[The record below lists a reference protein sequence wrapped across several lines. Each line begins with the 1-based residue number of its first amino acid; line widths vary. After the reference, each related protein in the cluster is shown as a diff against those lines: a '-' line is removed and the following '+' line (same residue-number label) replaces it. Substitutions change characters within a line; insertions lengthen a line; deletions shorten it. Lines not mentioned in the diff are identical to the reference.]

1 MAFWRIHLH
10 FEFQQIKFNLRI
22 NFTMKRWLKWI
33 IALIVVAA
41 VGVSVMRAL
50 KARKAQ
56 QETVAAATAANAKAQ
71 SVVELAATDVVKA
84 QVKELSMGLPISGS
98 LKAAN
103 SAFIKARVAGE
114 LQGLTVREGDSVKAG
129 QVIARI
135 DVTEYAA
142 RQQQAQDQA
151 DAAKAQIA
159 IAQRQFD
166 NNKALVDQ
174 GFISQTALDT
184 SLATLN
190 AAQAT
195 HRAALSNVDIAKKAM
210 LDTVLRSPISGTVS
224 QRLAQPGERVA
235 VEARVIEVIDTSR
248 MELEANISA
257 ADALSVKVGQTAML
271 TIEGS
276 AAPVSSQVVR
286 INPNTQAGSRN
297 VLVYFSIAN
306 MNNAANL
313 RQGLFA
319 QGSLGTAKVSA
330 LTVPLS
336 AVRNDKPAPYVQ
348 LVEGNV
354 VKHVNVELAQ
364 RGEVMT
370 NGRSETVVAVKG
382 IAENAQVLVGSLGA
396 LREGTA
402 TKFTQAV
409 TATATSAASK

>member
-1 MAFWRIHLH
+1 
-10 FEFQQIKFNLRI
+10 
-22 NFTMKRWLKWI
+22 MKRWIKWI

-50 KARKAQ
+50 QAKKAQ
-56 QETVAAATAANAKAQ
+56 QETVAATTAANAKAQ
-71 SVVELAATDVVKA
+71 SIVELAATDVVRA
-84 QVKELSMGLPISGS
+84 QVKELSLGLPISGS

-129 QVIARI
+129 QVIARV

-174 GFISQTALDT
+174 GFISKTALDT

-190 AAQAT
+190 SAQAT
-195 HRAALSNVDIAKKAM
+195 HRAALSNVDIAKKTM

-224 QRLAQPGERVA
+224 QRLAQPGERVGIDT
-235 VEARVIEVIDTSR
+235 RVVEVIDTSR

-276 AAPVSSQVVR
+276 TAAVSSQVVR

-297 VLVYFSIAN
+297 VLVYFNIA
-306 MNNAANL
+306 NAANL

-330 LTVPLS
+330 LTVPMS
-336 AVRNDKPAPYVQ
+336 AVRNDKPTPYVQ
-348 LVEGNV
+348 LVEGNL
-354 VKHVNVELAQ
+354 VKHMNVELAQ

-382 IAENAQVLVGSLGA
+382 LTADAQVLIGSLGA
-396 LREGTA
+396 LREGTS
-402 TKFTQAV
+402 TKFTQA
-409 TATATSAASK
+409 AAASAASK

>member
-1 MAFWRIHLH
+1 
-10 FEFQQIKFNLRI
+10 
-22 NFTMKRWLKWI
+22 MKRWIKWI

-50 KARKAQ
+50 QARKAQ
-56 QETVAAATAANAKAQ
+56 QETVAATTAANAKAQ
-71 SVVELAATDVVKA
+71 SIVELAATDVVRA
-84 QVKELSMGLPISGS
+84 QVKELSLGLPISGS

-129 QVIARI
+129 QVIARV

-174 GFISQTALDT
+174 GFISKTALDT

-190 AAQAT
+190 SAQAT
-195 HRAALSNVDIAKKAM
+195 HRAALSNVDIAKKTM

-224 QRLAQPGERVA
+224 QRLAQPGERVGIDT
-235 VEARVIEVIDTSR
+235 RVVEVIDTSR

-276 AAPVSSQVVR
+276 TAAVSSQVVR

-297 VLVYFSIAN
+297 VLVYFNIA
-306 MNNAANL
+306 NAANL

-336 AVRNDKPAPYVQ
+336 AVRNDKPTPYVQ
-348 LVEGNV
+348 LVEGNL
-354 VKHVNVELAQ
+354 VKHMNVELAQ

-382 IAENAQVLVGSLGA
+382 LTADAQVLIGSLGA
-396 LREGTA
+396 LREGTS
-402 TKFTQAV
+402 TKFTQA
-409 TATATSAASK
+409 AAASAASK

>member
-1 MAFWRIHLH
+1 
-10 FEFQQIKFNLRI
+10 
-22 NFTMKRWLKWI
+22 MKRWIKWV
-33 IALIVVAA
+33 IALVVIAA
-41 VGVSVMRAL
+41 IGVSVMRTL
-50 KARKAQ
+50 QARKAQ

-71 SVVELAATDVVKA
+71 SVVELALTDVVKA
-84 QVKELSMGLPISGS
+84 QVKELAIGLPISGS

-103 SAFIKARVAGE
+103 SAIIKARVAGE

-129 QVIARI
+129 QVIARV

-151 DAAKAQIA
+151 DAAKTQIV

-174 GFISQTALDT
+174 GFISKTALDT

-190 AAQAT
+190 SAQAT
-195 HRAALSNVDIAKKAM
+195 HRAALANVDVAKKAM
-210 LDTVLRSPISGTVS
+210 LDTVLRSPISGIVS

-235 VEARVIEVIDTSR
+235 VEARIVEVIDTSR
-248 MELEANISA
+248 MELEANIGA
-257 ADALSVKVGQTAML
+257 ADALNVKVGQVAQL
-271 TIEGS
+271 DIEGS
-276 AAPVSSQVVR
+276 TAPVSSQVVR

-297 VLVYFSIAN
+297 VLVYFSVSN
-306 MNNAANL
+306 TGSTANL

-319 QGSLGTAKVSA
+319 QGSLGTAKVST

-336 AVRNDKPAPYVQ
+336 AVRNDKPTPYVQ
-348 LVEGNV
+348 VLDGNL
-354 VKHVNVELAQ
+354 VKHVSVELAQ
-364 RGEVMT
+364 RGEVVT

-382 IAENAQVLVGSLGA
+382 IYENTQVLVGSLGA

-402 TKFTQAV
+402 TKFTQAT
-409 TATATSAASK
+409 TAPAVPAVPAVSK

>member
-1 MAFWRIHLH
+1 
-10 FEFQQIKFNLRI
+10 
-22 NFTMKRWLKWI
+22 MKRWTKWVKWV
-33 IALIVVAA
+33 IALLVLVAI
-41 VGVSVMRAL
+41 GVSVMRAL
-50 KARKAQ
+50 QARKAQ

-71 SVVELAATDVVKA
+71 SVVELALTDVVKA
-84 QVKELSMGLPISGS
+84 QIKELAIGLPISGS

-129 QVIARI
+129 QVIARV

-166 NNKALVDQ
+166 NNKALVEQ
-174 GFISQTALDT
+174 GFISKTALDT

-190 AAQAT
+190 SVQAT
-195 HRAALSNVDIAKKAM
+195 HRAALSNVDIAKKTM

-224 QRLAQPGERVA
+224 QRLAQPGERVGIDT
-235 VEARVIEVIDTSR
+235 RVVEVIDTSR

-257 ADALSVKVGQTAML
+257 ADALDVKVGQTAML

-276 AAPVSSQVVR
+276 ATPVSSQVVR

-297 VLVYFSIAN
+297 VLVYFNIAN
-306 MNNAANL
+306 TAGQTLNL

-336 AVRNDKPAPYVQ
+336 AVRNDRPTPYVQ
-348 LVEGNV
+348 IIEGNV
-354 VKHVNVELAQ
+354 VKHVSVELAQ
-364 RGEVMT
+364 RGEVAA

-382 IAENAQVLVGSLGA
+382 ISENTQVLVGSLGA
-396 LREGTA
+396 VREGTT
-402 TKFTQAV
+402 TKFTQA
-409 TATATSAASK
+409 AAAMAVSK

>member
-1 MAFWRIHLH
+1 
-10 FEFQQIKFNLRI
+10 
-22 NFTMKRWLKWI
+22 MKRWIKWI
-33 IALIVVAA
+33 IALVVVAA
-41 VGVSVMRAL
+41 IGVSVMRAL
-50 KARKAQ
+50 QARKAQ

-84 QVKELSMGLPISGS
+84 QIKELAMALPISGS

-103 SAFIKARVAGE
+103 SAYIKARVAGE

-129 QVIARI
+129 QVIARV

-166 NNKALVDQ
+166 NNKALVEQ
-174 GFISQTALDT
+174 GFISKTALDT

-190 AAQAT
+190 SAQAT
-195 HRAALSNVDIAKKAM
+195 HRAALSNVDIAKKTL

-224 QRLAQPGERVA
+224 QRLAQPGERVGIDT
-235 VEARVIEVIDTSR
+235 RVVEVIDTSR

-276 AAPVSSQVVR
+276 TAPISGQVVR

-297 VLVYFSIAN
+297 VLVYFSIA
-306 MNNAANL
+306 NAANL

-336 AVRNDKPAPYVQ
+336 AVRNDKPTPYVQ
-348 LVEGNV
+348 VLEGNV
-354 VKHVNVELAQ
+354 IKHVAVELAQ
-364 RGEVMT
+364 RGEVANT
-370 NGRSETVVAVKG
+370 TANSANAGGRTETVVAVKG
-382 IAENAQVLVGSLGA
+382 IAENTQVLVGSLGA
-396 LREGTA
+396 MREGTV
-402 TKFTQAV
+402 TKFT
-409 TATATSAASK
+409 AAAK

>member
-1 MAFWRIHLH
+1 MAFWRIHRLSQIQIQIQSKDNLH
-10 FEFQQIKFNLRI
+10 
-22 NFTMKRWLKWI
+22 MKRWIKWT
-33 IALIVVAA
+33 IALIVVVA

-50 KARKAQ
+50 QARKAQ
-56 QETVAAATAANAKAQ
+56 QETVAAATAVNAKAQ

-84 QVKELSMGLPISGS
+84 QIKELSLGLPISGS

-174 GFISQTALDT
+174 GFISKTALDT

-235 VEARVIEVIDTSR
+235 VEARVIEVIDTNR

-276 AAPVSSQVVR
+276 TAPVSSQVVR

-297 VLVYFSIAN
+297 VLVYFSIA
-306 MNNAANL
+306 NAANL

-336 AVRNDKPAPYVQ
+336 AVRNDKPTPYVQ
-348 LVEGNV
+348 LVEGNL

-382 IAENAQVLVGSLGA
+382 LAENAQVLIGSLGA

-402 TKFTQAV
+402 TKFTQAAAV
-409 TATATSAASK
+409 SAASK